1 MKTAVKHCVSSAY
14 QIGTGGGVEGRRGL
28 APPPIRFGKCRL
40 SAAPSDSRSGR
51 LSGVILLTRFSRLSL
66 VSHSGRRHQPAGVF
80 TTSRR
85 VPSLSFRSS
94 MHSSGR
100 KSHTSDSCFSIFAN
114 SILSSMTSEITE
126 SVLRRHGSRTR
137 QKLTGKKR
145 PAPQYM
151 QNGAH
156 ALTGKTPISGRAF
169 QTLPSEAYSRR
180 APQAPYQSP

>member
-1 MKTAVKHCVSSAY
+1 MRCRHFR
-14 QIGTGGGVEGRRGL
+14 I
-28 APPPIRFGKCRL
+28 GKCRL
-40 SAAPSDSRSGR
+40 SAAPSDSSSPVPSPDFFASRRISFPVR
-51 LSGVILLTRFSRLSL
+51 KVVRRNPAHSFLKTLTGSR
-66 VSHSGRRHQPAGVF
+66 SGRRHQPAGVF

-151 QNGAH
+151 RNGAH